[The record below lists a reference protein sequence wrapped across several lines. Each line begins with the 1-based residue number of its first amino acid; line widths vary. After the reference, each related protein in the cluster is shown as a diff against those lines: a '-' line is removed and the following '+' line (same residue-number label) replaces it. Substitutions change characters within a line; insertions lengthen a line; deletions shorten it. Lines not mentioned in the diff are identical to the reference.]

1 MLTGGIP
8 RHRTASKSR
17 VDMLMIASEK
27 DVAIFDLGVMI
38 PTNYFLKQGPF
49 TSILSDAAILKV
61 GVNLSQLRRV
71 LLQDNNIDI
80 VQFHDMHT
88 GGDSQADSEI
98 FRDPSFDISMASQR
112 FTSPLP
118 RLDWETA
125 KSKAGTIKLK
135 DYFVHLASR
144 PYAILQ
150 LYKLAA
156 SRSHPTTTMSQ
167 HASGRSEFG
176 PVVIHENKYRFLYRH
191 AQKQAPPAHGAYKYL
206 MALATGL
213 TRKHMKN
220 AGFRRSSEHDI
231 DLMAYYLYTTFD
243 RSLLAVSML
252 LETWCRQEI
261 LPATRIY
268 AAVMRH
274 GLYLRPEDMDE
285 VRLHVRTENPGKAE
299 LLLSPARATPTR
311 LPTTQEVKLRPRIER
326 RKRKASLEGSDKT
339 KPTSA
344 SIKPSST
351 SRKGKSQSSIAFFKT
366 GNRIAFKK
374 LPIADGTEEKG
385 KSELQMPSRRP
396 RQLLKSPSTKHA
408 ERRASRAAASDATS
422 TARVESGRKKKK
434 KPKRKAASAPSDRV
448 KITTTLSKKDKN
460 QRPTK
465 SVTRSKVKASKKRLK
480 DKAPVEKVKL
490 GEMTLEDHY
499 NELLNDI

>member
-1 MLTGGIP
+1 
-8 RHRTASKSR
+8 
-17 VDMLMIASEK
+17 
-27 DVAIFDLGVMI
+27 
-38 PTNYFLKQGPF
+38 
-49 TSILSDAAILKV
+49 
-61 GVNLSQLRRV
+61 
-71 LLQDNNIDI
+71 
-80 VQFHDMHT
+80 
-88 GGDSQADSEI
+88 
-98 FRDPSFDISMASQR
+98 
-112 FTSPLP
+112 
-118 RLDWETA
+118 
-125 KSKAGTIKLK
+125 
-135 DYFVHLASR
+135 
-144 PYAILQ
+144 
-150 LYKLAA
+150 
-156 SRSHPTTTMSQ
+156 
-167 HASGRSEFG
+167 
-176 PVVIHENKYRFLYRH
+176 
-191 AQKQAPPAHGAYKYL
+191 
-206 MALATGL
+206 
-213 TRKHMKN
+213 
-220 AGFRRSSEHDI
+220 
-231 DLMAYYLYTTFD
+231 
-243 RSLLAVSML
+243 ML

-385 KSELQMPSRRP
+385 KSELQMPSRP
-396 RQLLKSPSTKHA
+396 SRQLLKSPSTKHA
-408 ERRASRAAASDATS
+408 ERRASRAAASGATS